1 MGTHNKNLFCTI
13 EENKKTISHKDNLE
27 LEWMYQQLI
36 HINSTHV
43 MKQNLEKDKHI
54 NSTTNKT
61 NIYKKVEWNTMW

>member
-13 EENKKTISHKDNLE
+13 DENKKNISQKDNLE

-43 MKQNLEKDKHI
+43 MKQNLEKDKHKQFS
-54 NSTTNKT
+54 NQQNKHL
-61 NIYKKVEWNTMW
+61 